1 MRVRNYN
8 TEKKE
13 FENIFIGSPIRY
25 HSRFICYKDENN
37 FVFCFSNGIVYYFE
51 KGYCLMKI
59 IILLMLLGL
68 TIIFSNNFVI
78 FLNVFHNQWYLKW
91 IKKNKIKYL
100 IYIYFQ
106 IKNIYFFF
114 K

>member
-91 IKKNKIKYL
+91 IKKNKL
-100 IYIYFQ
+100 
-106 IKNIYFFF
+106 NI
-114 K
+114 